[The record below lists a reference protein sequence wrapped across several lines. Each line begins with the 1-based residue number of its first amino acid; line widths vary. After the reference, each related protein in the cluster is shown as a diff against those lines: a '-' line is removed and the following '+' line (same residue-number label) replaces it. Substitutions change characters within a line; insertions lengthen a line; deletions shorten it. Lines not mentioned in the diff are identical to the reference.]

1 MADLLDI
8 TIVNLKE
15 IGRVEELRN
24 GSLYQK
30 IQRKLPEQMLARYHR
45 WVFQNRKQESVET
58 LRYWVI
64 QEAEFQTNA
73 AETISLRWLTQKDS
87 SKFLEVKRAQFTNFA
102 NDKSRGREF
111 YQGKQKRQFVCKHC
125 GGDKSWGKKLQ

>member
-1 MADLLDI
+1 MLKEIERLADLLDI

-30 IQRKLPEQMLARYHR
+30 IQRKLPEQMLARYHP
-45 WVFQNRKQESVET
+45 WVFQNRKQKSVET

-64 QEAEFQTNA
+64 QEAEFQTIA
-73 AETISLRWLTQKDS
+73 AETIRGLTQ
-87 SKFLEVKRAQFTNFA
+87 
-102 NDKSRGREF
+102 
-111 YQGKQKRQFVCKHC
+111 
-125 GGDKSWGKKLQ
+125 